1 MRARLIVELV
11 LAVVVIAFLAALT
24 FEGTRLMLL
33 NRQRLFGDSGIP
45 YAFVTIAVPV
55 GSVLLIMTIV
65 VNAIEAVREAGRRGR
80 LVFTKVPI
88 DEEAGL

>member
-1 MRARLIVELV
+1 MRASRQVDV
-11 LAVVVIAFLAALT
+11 AFDVTPDGNA
-24 FEGTRLMLL
+24 LL

-45 YAFVTIAVPV
+45 YAFVTIAVPA